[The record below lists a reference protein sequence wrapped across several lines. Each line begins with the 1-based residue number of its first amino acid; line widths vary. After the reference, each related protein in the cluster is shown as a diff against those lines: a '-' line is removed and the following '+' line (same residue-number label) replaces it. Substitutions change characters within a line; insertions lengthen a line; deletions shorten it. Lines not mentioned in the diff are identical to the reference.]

1 MITKNVLHTEN
12 FIIILNN
19 IMSKT
24 PISMDTLNGKNIG
37 ANFYNEFIFYN
48 FGLDQLINN
57 NQEKMS

>member
-1 MITKNVLHTEN
+1 
-12 FIIILNN
+12 
-19 IMSKT
+19 MSKT